1 MSTSPKF
8 IYEGKTLKTELQ
20 TRAIKIIDIAYV
32 ASIYL
37 TLGAILSI
45 FIDRKMGKF
54 NPEEADKK
62 SIPQLYGEVIL
73 HFSLIGILIYFV
85 RNIVEWIPFP
95 LNGLY
100 GYNHLKLG
108 ELRSAGLFGVIFFL
122 FQNNLKNKLNYLS
135 NRI

>member
-62 SIPQLYGEVIL
+62 FTQRCAPT
-73 HFSLIGILIYFV
+73 
-85 RNIVEWIPFP
+85 N
-95 LNGLY
+95 
-100 GYNHLKLG
+100 
-108 ELRSAGLFGVIFFL
+108 
-122 FQNNLKNKLNYLS
+122 
-135 NRI
+135 